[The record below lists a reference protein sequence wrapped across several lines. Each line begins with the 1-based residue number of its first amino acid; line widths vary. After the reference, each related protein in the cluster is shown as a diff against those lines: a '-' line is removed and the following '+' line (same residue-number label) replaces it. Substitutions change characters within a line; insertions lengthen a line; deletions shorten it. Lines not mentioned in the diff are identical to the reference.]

1 MTLVQY
7 RDREVQQ
14 HEQARA
20 RAWIALMEP
29 AVELARSIAGT
40 EFVPRAL
47 RHNAATI
54 SAAILYGDEI
64 GLGPMQ
70 SLAQIAVIEGKPTVS
85 AQAQRALVLAAGH
98 ELWLE
103 ELTATRATWCGR
115 RAGTDSVTRVSWT
128 MDDARRANLAGK
140 QNWRTYPRQ
149 MLSARASAELV
160 RAVFADVVGGL
171 AATEEIEG
179 GDAAGGTDV
188 AIGVQQQDTAK
199 RKRSRRTS
207 AVAAVTAPDVT
218 PPGAID
224 VELPPLPGEDTPSAT
239 GTALIT
245 RGQQSRMHGLMRDL
259 RITERADRLA
269 YATEVLGRDVK
280 SSKELTTDEADRVI
294 DALTADAEAPF
305 TEDTNGAPPELEL

>member
-7 RDREVQQ
+7 RE
-14 HEQARA
+14 HEQRTERARA
-20 RAWIALMEP
+20 RAWIELMEP

-70 SLAQIAVIEGKPTVS
+70 SLAQIAVIEGRPTVS

-115 RAGTDSVTRVSWT
+115 RAGTDAVTRVTWT

-179 GDAAGGTDV
+179 SAGQTPDVEVVAQSEGTGTRRRRRAA
-188 AIGVQQQDTAK
+188 K
-199 RKRSRRTS
+199 
-207 AVAAVTAPDVT
+207 VAAAVPAHDVV
-218 PPGAID
+218 PPATVD
-224 VELPPLPGEDTPSAT
+224 VDLPPLPGEDTPSET
-239 GTALIT
+239 GTPMIT
-245 RGQQSRMHGLMRDL
+245 RAQQGRMHGLMRSL
-259 RITERADRLA
+259 QITERADRLT
-269 YATEVLGRDVK
+269 YASQVLGRDVR

-294 DALTADAEAPF
+294 DALTADMEAPF
-305 TEDTNGAPPELEL
+305 PAEDTGDTQQEIPL